1 MHNIFRLFMV
11 LFNNFT
17 FLICLQ
23 FVHFLVMFH
32 NAVSPVLQIIHKFLP
47 SLASPI
53 PEGVFFPVFSALCF
67 LIIKSLFLIFFVN
80 FSMPNALFFLQA
92 FTFV

>member
-1 MHNIFRLFMV
+1 MV

>member
-53 PEGVFFPVFSALCF
+53 PEGVFP
-67 LIIKSLFLIFFVN
+67 
-80 FSMPNALFFLQA
+80 PFFLH
-92 FTFV
+92 FVP